1 MSGTELYVISNFT
14 FLTGASH
21 PEEMVIR
28 ACELGLSSIAVTD
41 VNSFAGIVRGHAA
54 AKELGIRYIVG
65 VKLVLSCG
73 GVILA
78 YPRTREAYGQL
89 CRLLTLGKR
98 RSEKGKCELHLE
110 DVLEFG
116 EGSVLILPV
125 GAETFTLAQALK
137 DRFRRQVYIGLQPR
151 YDGDDAAHFARD
163 QKLAERVGLP
173 LVTLGGALMHKA
185 SRVRLADVLSCIR
198 ERTVIDR
205 LGKLAQ
211 PNAERRLKSEFEQ
224 RRLFK
229 GYEEALAY
237 ADYVADQCRFSL
249 DELKY
254 EYPDEV
260 TDGLHP
266 DKRLRLLAEEGLK
279 RRYPDGVP
287 LNVRGL
293 VEKEL
298 KLIRELN
305 YARYFLTVH
314 DVVMFA
320 RSKGILCQGRG
331 SAANSVVCYA
341 LGVTE
346 ASPDMITMVF
356 ERFISEARNEPPDI
370 DVDFEH
376 ERREEVI
383 QHLFEKYGRHRAAL
397 CSTVIHFRSRAAIRE
412 VGKAMGL
419 SVDVISALASQVW
432 GWSEGGISED
442 RAKAAG
448 LDVSDQRLRLTLELT
463 QEIIGFPRHLSQHVG
478 GFVITRGRL
487 DEFCP
492 IENAAMADRTVIEWD
507 KDDIDV
513 LGMLKVDVLAL
524 GMLTCIRKAFD
535 LLKLWKSEDY
545 TLASLPKEDP
555 AIYDMLCEADTI
567 GVFQVES
574 RAQMNFLPR
583 MRPRCFYD
591 LVIEVA
597 IIRPGPIQGNM
608 VHPYIKRRRGEEA
621 VVYPSDDLKPALG
634 KTLGVPLFQEQAM
647 QIAQIAA
654 GFTASEADALRR
666 ALGSFRGPG
675 SVQSFRDRFMEGC
688 LARGYDLEFA
698 QNCFNQLEGFSGYGF
713 PESHAAS
720 FALLVYASSW
730 IKCHHPEVFCC
741 ALLNSQP
748 MGFYA
753 PAQIIR
759 DARAHGVTVLPVCI
773 EHSYWDNV
781 LEPSGDGSLAVRLG
795 FRQVKGF
802 SEEDGLWLAS
812 ARGNGYRSIE
822 AVWRRAGLGR
832 PALSKLA
839 GADAFAA
846 HDLTRREALWSVQGL
861 GGDKPLP
868 LFRDMGEGLDDG
880 PVILPAMDQR
890 EEVFEDYVS
899 MRLTLRDHPVALLRP
914 DIRPFLET
922 RALRDTPDGRH
933 VTVCGLVITR
943 QRPGT
948 ASGVIFVTLEDETGT
963 ANVVVWP
970 NTFKRYRKEV
980 MSGRLLR
987 ISGRLQREGI
997 VTHVMCSRIE
1007 DISWMLDGLGD
1018 ASGGR
1023 DGIDPTYDNADEAR
1037 RPIPVQPKD
1046 KQQSTGRPL
1055 PEAVTYEL
1063 QKARHAAYGSGARH
1077 PREQAKKLFYSR
1089 DFH

>member
-1 MSGTELYVISNFT
+1 MSYCELFAISNFT

-21 PEEMVIR
+21 PAELVLR
-28 ACELGLSSIAVTD
+28 ARNLGLSAISVTD
-41 VNSFAGIVRGHAA
+41 KNSFAGIVRGHAA
-54 AKELGIRYIVG
+54 AKEVGIRYIVG
-65 VKLVLSCG
+65 VRLVLMSG
-73 GVILA
+73 AEILA
-78 YPRTREAYGQL
+78 YPTDREAYGLL
-89 CRLLTLGKR
+89 CRLLTTGKR
-98 RSEKGKCELHLE
+98 RRPKGECELHLD
-110 DVLEFG
+110 DVIEFG
-116 EGSVLILPV
+116 EGVIFIVLHGEAAESVSRSLRRSFPDHVYL
-125 GAETFTLAQALK
+125 GLA
-137 DRFRRQVYIGLQPR
+137 PH
-151 YDGDDAAHFARD
+151 YDGNDTQRFAEIAACAK
-163 QKLAERVGLP
+163 KLSLP
-173 LVTLGGALMHKA
+173 LVALGNVLMHKSA
-185 SRVRLADVLSCIR
+185 RVRLADLLSCIR
-198 ERTVIDR
+198 ENTTIDK
-205 LGKLAQ
+205 LGHHAQ
-211 PNAERRLKSEFEQ
+211 RNAERRMKSEFEL

-229 GYEEALAY
+229 EHPKAIENTEKISSR
-237 ADYVADQCRFSL
+237 CTFSL
-249 DELKY
+249 DQLKY

-260 TDGLHP
+260 TDGLP
-266 DKRLRLLAEEGLK
+266 PNERLRYLVEEGLR
-279 RRYPDGVP
+279 RRYPEGIP
-287 LNVRGL
+287 LTVQAL

-298 KLIRELN
+298 NLIAELD

-314 DVVMFA
+314 DVVVFA

-356 ERFISEARNEPPDI
+356 ERFISAARNEPPDI

-419 SVDVISALASQVW
+419 SVDVISALGSQIW
-432 GWSEGGISED
+432 GWSENGISDD

-448 LDVSDQRLRLTLELT
+448 LDVSDHRLRLTLELT
-463 QEIIGFPRHLSQHVG
+463 KEIVGFPRHLSQHVG

-492 IENAAMADRTVIEWD
+492 IENATMQDRTVIEWD

-524 GMLTCIRKAFD
+524 GMLTCIRKSFD
-535 LLKLWKSEDY
+535 LLKLWKGENY

-555 AIYDMLCEADTI
+555 RVYDMLCKADTI

-621 VVYPSDDLKPALG
+621 VTYPSNALKPALK

-654 GFTASEADALRR
+654 GFSAAEADMLRR

-675 SVQSFRDRFMEGC
+675 SVEQFKTRFLKGC
-688 LARGYDLEFA
+688 LDNGYDLTFA
-698 QNCFNQLEGFSGYGF
+698 ENCFAQLEGFSGYGF

-741 ALLNSQP
+741 SLLNSQP

-759 DARAHGVTVLPVCI
+759 DAKAHNVKVLPVCA
-773 EHSYWDNV
+773 EHSYWENV
-781 LEPSGDGSLAVRLG
+781 LEPHGDTLAVRLG
-795 FRQVKGF
+795 FRQIKGF
-802 SEEDGLWLAS
+802 SEEDGLWLSA

-822 AVWRRAGLGR
+822 AIWRRAGLSR
-832 PALSKLA
+832 AALSKLA
-839 GADAFAA
+839 QADAF
-846 HDLTRREALWSVQGL
+846 HEYGLNRREALWEVQGL
-861 GGDKPLP
+861 GGEKPLP
-868 LFRDMGEGLDDG
+868 LFHMSGEGLEDG
-880 PVILPAMDQR
+880 SVVLPHMTAS
-890 EEVFEDYVS
+890 EEVFEDYVA
-899 MRLTLRDHPVALLRP
+899 MRLTLREHPVKLLRP
-914 DIRPFLET
+914 DIRPFISSDQ
-922 RALRDTPDGRH
+922 LRDTPDGH
-933 VTVCGLVITR
+933 WVNVCGLVITR

-948 ASGVIFVTLEDETGT
+948 ASGVIFLTLEDETGVS
-963 ANVVVWP
+963 NVVVWP
-970 NTFKRYRKEV
+970 KIFERYRKEV
-980 MSGRLLR
+980 MAGRFLR
-987 ISGRLQREGI
+987 IRGKLQREGI
-997 VTHVMCSRIE
+997 VTHVISSRIE
-1007 DISWMLDGLGD
+1007 DLSFMLDGLGD
-1018 ASGGR
+1018 ASSRG
-1023 DGIDPTYDNADEAR
+1023 DIIDPTRDNADEAK
-1037 RPIPVQPKD
+1037 RPVPEKPRD
-1046 KQQSTGRPL
+1046 RTQSTGRPL
-1055 PEAVTYEL
+1055 PEAITYEL
-1063 QKARHAAYGSGARH
+1063 QRVKQASYGSGARH